1 MRLTPRAC
9 SPPATHLSSWATIVA
24 VVATFAGWFYFVG
37 ALPKFEYNRL
47 HPYTSF
53 IPIGCYIFLR
63 NSTRYLRERV
73 LPAWGEIGKYTL
85 ETYICQFH
93 IWMRTTGENGNPK
106 FLLVLVPGS
115 FWLNFVLVSALYLYV
130 SVRLFKVTVAL
141 KEVCVPN
148 NSAVIVSNFGKIA
161 AGAALFFGAGFAT
174 HSAFAL
180 PPNANV

>member
-1 MRLTPRAC
+1 MA
-9 SPPATHLSSWATIVA
+9 AI
-24 VVATFAGWFYFVG
+24 FAGWAFFVG
-37 ALPKFEYNRL
+37 ALPKFEYNAL

-63 NSTRYLRERV
+63 NCTRWLRERV

-106 FLLVLVPGS
+106 YLLVLVPSS
-115 FWLNFVLVSALYLYV
+115 FWLNFVVVSALYLYV

-141 KEVCVPN
+141 KDVCVPN
-148 NSAVIVSNFGKIA
+148 SSAAIAKNLSRIA
-161 AGAALFFGAGFAT
+161 AGAAVFFAAGYAT
-174 HSAFAL
+174 HRAFSLPHSAA
-180 PPNANV
+180 AV